1 MKQPGR
7 LSFVMRRGIVTGA
20 CASVAGALVPARVQP
35 AQTQPQ
41 PPAHGAFLAVSIK
54 LTGRTSFDPL
64 LAERVHAA
72 LAKHDTEFATKIA
85 ALDQWI
91 ATHGGTPTD
100 VITAA
105 LEATRPELAKT
116 VSGVMRA
123 WYLGIVGEP
132 PHVEVVAYERALMF
146 DPVSDMLTIPSYCRG
161 EPADWARKP

>member
-1 MKQPGR
+1 MKQPR
-7 LSFVMRRGIVTGA
+7 RVSFVKRRGIVTGA
-20 CASVAGALVPARVQP
+20 CASLAGALLPARVQA
-35 AQTQPQ
+35 AQPQIQ
-41 PPAHGAFLAVSIK
+41 PPAHDTFLSVSIK

-64 LAERVHAA
+64 LTERVHAA
-72 LAKHDTEFATKIA
+72 LAKHDADFATKIA

-116 VSGVMRA
+116 VSGLMRA

>member
-1 MKQPGR
+1 MKMSER
-7 LSFVMRRGIVTGA
+7 VSFAMRRGIVAGG
-20 CASVAGALVPARVQP
+20 CAFAAWASLPAR
-35 AQTQPQ
+35 AQQQSRAP
-41 PPAHGAFLAVSIK
+41 GFDAFVAVSAR

-64 LAERVHAA
+64 LADRVHAA
-72 LAKHDTEFATKIA
+72 LVRHVPEFAAKIA

-105 LEATRPELAKT
+105 LETTRPELAKT
-116 VSGVMRA
+116 VGAVMRA
-123 WYLGIVGEP
+123 WYLGVVGEP

-146 DPVSDMLTIPSYCRG
+146 DPVGDMLTIPSYCRG

>member
-1 MKQPGR
+1 MKAPER
-7 LSFVMRRGIVTGA
+7 VSFVKRRGIVGGA
-20 CASVAGALVPARVQP
+20 CASVAWPWLPARAQQP
-35 AQTQPQ
+35 SRA
-41 PPAHGAFLAVSIK
+41 AGLDKFVAVSAR
-54 LTGRTSFDPL
+54 LTGRASFDPL
-64 LAERVHAA
+64 LADRVHAA
-72 LAKHDTEFATKIA
+72 LTRNVPEFAAKIA

-105 LEATRPELAKT
+105 LETTRPELAKT
-116 VSGVMRA
+116 VSALMRA

-146 DPVSDMLTIPSYCRG
+146 DPVGDMLTIPSYCRG

>member
-35 AQTQPQ
+35 ALTQPQ
-41 PPAHGAFLAVSIK
+41 PPAHGTFLAVSIK